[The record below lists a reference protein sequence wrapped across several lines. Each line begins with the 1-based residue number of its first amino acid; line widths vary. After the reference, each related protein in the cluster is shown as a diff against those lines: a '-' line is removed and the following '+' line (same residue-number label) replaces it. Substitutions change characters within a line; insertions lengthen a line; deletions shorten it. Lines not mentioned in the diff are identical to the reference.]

1 MMTLDGNQASR
12 VLPSVPQN
20 MTILG
25 LGRFT
30 GQVASAWSGARLTS
44 DASGLQPDS
53 SLSVLVPGDHAA
65 QRPSA
70 AAISLRVMVGKRQ
83 ENHLYQKMRPLC
95 GCWRPSL

>member
-30 GQVASAWSGARLTS
+30 GQVASLR
-44 DASGLQPDS
+44 GLEH
-53 SLSVLVPGDHAA
+53 V
-65 QRPSA
+65 
-70 AAISLRVMVGKRQ
+70 
-83 ENHLYQKMRPLC
+83 
-95 GCWRPSL
+95 